1 MTPDPISKKAT
12 RSIRYG
18 NLSCSQIDT
27 TSTELS
33 AGRLLRFHPSHPP
46 CQTYTAASTLLIS
59 LADSTIFVSSRLK
72 HLEKAVETHRA

>member
-33 AGRLLRFHPSHPP
+33 AGRLLRFTRRIHHARPTRLLLP
-46 CQTYTAASTLLIS
+46 CW
-59 LADSTIFVSSRLK
+59 F
-72 HLEKAVETHRA
+72 H